1 MRQESPA
8 SDPLHPAFQPE
19 AGEAPARSRRLATGL
34 APAVAIVVLTTA
46 GGAAAQQP
54 QPAPAAAPAPAAPAP
69 AAPAKA
75 APAPAAPAPAAP
87 AKAAPAPA
95 AAPAKAA
102 PAPAPSAPG
111 EAASAPARERLSG
124 EARADYESG
133 KALFHN
139 GDFAS
144 AFLKFQSAYESS
156 KDARL
161 LWNMIA
167 CTSKMHRYSQLLALV
182 ERLKQEDRGVLLPE
196 DWATIAE
203 VERKAS
209 ALVGHLDIA
218 ASERDAEVTIDGEPI
233 GKTPLPGKVIV
244 DAGTR
249 RIRVFKPGFKEHL
262 RAESVAPG
270 ARLALDVRLARPMN
284 GGRLSIV
291 ASPGD
296 RLALDGEFLG
306 EGQWEGIVPSGR
318 HAVRVTAPGKVPYQ
332 AQILIQDEALSS
344 VRVGL
349 VPAEKPGGTPSW
361 IWIAGAG
368 ALVATALSAG
378 LLLLHDHNPAQVG
391 TVEQSMGAPRPTGF
405 GGRW

>member
-1 MRQESPA
+1 M
-8 SDPLHPAFQPE
+8 
-19 AGEAPARSRRLATGL
+19 RSRRPATGL
-34 APAVAIVVLTTA
+34 ASAVAIVVLTTA
-46 GGAAAQQP
+46 GGAAAQPP
-54 QPAPAAAPAPAAPAP
+54 QPAPAEAPAPTAPAPTAPAPTEAPAAPVA
-69 AAPAKA
+69 
-75 APAPAAPAPAAP
+75 
-87 AKAAPAPA
+87 
-95 AAPAKAA
+95 
-102 PAPAPSAPG
+102 
-111 EAASAPARERLSG
+111 ERLSG

-133 KALFHN
+133 KALFRN

-167 CTSKMHRYSQLLALV
+167 CTSKMHRYSGLLALV

-203 VERKAS
+203 VERNAR

-218 ASERDAEVTIDGEPI
+218 VSEQDAEVTIDGQPI

-262 RAESVAPG
+262 RVESVAPG
-270 ARLALDVRLARPMN
+270 AQLALDVRLARPMN
-284 GGRLSIV
+284 GGRLSIL

-318 HAVRVTAPGKVPYQ
+318 HVVRVTAPGKVPYQ
-332 AQILIQDEALSS
+332 ARVLIQDEALSS
-344 VRVGL
+344 VHVGL
-349 VPAEKPGGTPSW
+349 VPAEKHGGTPPW
-361 IWIAGAG
+361 VWIAGAG
-368 ALVATALSAG
+368 AVVAAVLSAG
-378 LLLLHDHNPAQVG
+378 LLLAHDPDTAQVG
-391 TVEQSMGAPRPTGF
+391 TAEQSMGAPRPTGF

>member
-1 MRQESPA
+1 MRS
-8 SDPLHPAFQPE
+8 
-19 AGEAPARSRRLATGL
+19 SRPATGL
-34 APAVAIVVLTTA
+34 APAAAIVVLITA

-69 AAPAKA
+69 AAPANA
-75 APAPAAPAPAAP
+75 AP
-87 AKAAPAPA
+87 
-95 AAPAKAA
+95 
-102 PAPAPSAPG
+102 APG

-124 EARADYESG
+124 EVRADYESG
-133 KALFHN
+133 KTLFRN

-182 ERLKQEDRGVLLPE
+182 ERLKQEDRGALLPE
-196 DWATIAE
+196 DWATIDE
-203 VERKAS
+203 VERKTR
-209 ALVGHLDIA
+209 ALVGHLDVA
-218 ASERDAEVTIDGEPI
+218 VSERDAEVTIDGEPI

-262 RAESVAPG
+262 RVESVSPG
-270 ARLALDVRLARPMN
+270 AQLALDVRLARPMN

-306 EGQWEGIVPSGR
+306 EGQWEGIVPGGR

-332 AQILIQDEALSS
+332 AQILVRDEALSS

-349 VPAEKPGGTPSW
+349 VPAEKLGGTPAW
-361 IWIAGAG
+361 IWIVGAG
-368 ALVATALSAG
+368 AVVAAALSAG
-378 LLLLHDHNPAQVG
+378 ILLLHDHNPAQVRAG
-391 TVEQSMGAPRPTGF
+391 QEAPSEGRPTGF
-405 GGRW
+405 GGRF

>member
-1 MRQESPA
+1 M
-8 SDPLHPAFQPE
+8 
-19 AGEAPARSRRLATGL
+19 RSRRPATRL

-46 GGAAAQQP
+46 GGAAAQRP
-54 QPAPAAAPAPAAPAP
+54 PAAAPAPAAAAPAAAPAPAA
-69 AAPAKA
+69 AAPA
-75 APAPAAPAPAAP
+75 
-87 AKAAPAPA
+87 AAPAPA
-95 AAPAKAA
+95 AA
-102 PAPAPSAPG
+102 APG
-111 EAASAPARERLSG
+111 EAAPAPARERLSG

-133 KALFHN
+133 KALFRD

-209 ALVGHLDIA
+209 ALVGHLDIT
-218 ASERDAEVTIDGEPI
+218 ASERDAEVTIDGQLI

-262 RAESVAPG
+262 RAESVSPG
-270 ARLALDVRLARPMN
+270 AQLALDVRLARPMN

-296 RLALDGEFLG
+296 RLALDGELLG
-306 EGQWEGIVPSGR
+306 EGQWEGIVPGGR
-318 HAVRVTAPGKVPYQ
+318 HVVRVTAPGKVPYQ

-349 VPAEKPGGTPSW
+349 VPAEKLGGTPPW
-361 IWIAGAG
+361 IWIVGAG
-368 ALVATALSAG
+368 AVVAAALSAG
-378 LLLLHDHNPAQVG
+378 ILLLHDHNPAQVG
-391 TVEQSMGAPRPTGF
+391 TAEQSMGAPRPTGF